1 MKMESIRH
9 GFYEKIILR
18 REQVNISS
26 EQNEMQA
33 DQKRELAG

>member
-1 MKMESIRH
+1 MKMESKRH

-18 REQVNISS
+18 EQANISS

-33 DQKRELAG
+33 DQKRGLAG